1 MVSRAAMTTLAH
13 LYVHL
18 QRKMDQEVESTACV
32 LLHKAGESS
41 QFIREDVEAAL
52 SMMVQNCSPGRVL
65 HALLTCGLSH
75 RNAAVRRCTAQHLEK
90 LACLLGASRLLN
102 GKKDFTCRFLTAI
115 SKLALDSAQEVRL
128 HARTTLR
135 FLGGHKD
142 FLKMVEKFVPPRD
155 KTSIK
160 DIITKSRGLRRK
172 KARLQRVATA
182 SRGCK
187 NQVSRDAV
195 CENEAPLNAS
205 SEVQTAERREREA
218 ALQESSIPLLI
229 HGHTIE
235 EYQTI
240 YHSVVDSMV
249 STTS

>member
-13 LYVHL
+13 LYAHL

-41 QFIREDVEAAL
+41 LFIREDVEAAL

-65 HALLTCGLSH
+65 HALLTGGLSH

-102 GKKDFTCRFLTAI
+102 GKKDFTCRFLTAV

-128 HARTTLR
+128 HARNALR
-135 FLGGHKD
+135 FLGSHED
-142 FLKMVEKFVPPRD
+142 CLQMVEKFVAPRD

-160 DIITKSRGLRRK
+160 DIVTKSR
-172 KARLQRVATA
+172 
-182 SRGCK
+182 
-187 NQVSRDAV
+187 
-195 CENEAPLNAS
+195 
-205 SEVQTAERREREA
+205 
-218 ALQESSIPLLI
+218 
-229 HGHTIE
+229 
-235 EYQTI
+235 
-240 YHSVVDSMV
+240 
-249 STTS
+249 